1 VVGMNYR
8 KAAGALLFIGS
19 AQFII
24 GMVVAE
30 AVYLGCSVSQ
40 NFISDLG
47 VGPAALIF
55 NTSVFLLGL
64 MVVASA
70 YFIDREFG
78 NRLVTALFCLTGAG
92 AIGVGAFPENFG
104 LIHLAV
110 SLLTFLFGG
119 LSAIAAYKLEKPP
132 LNYFSVV
139 MGVISL
145 LALLLFSTG
154 IFLGLGQG
162 GMERMVVYPLLLWAI
177 GLGGYLMSYAPTAAT
192 AKAQAAD

>member
-1 VVGMNYR
+1 MNYH
-8 KAAGALLFIGS
+8 KAAGVLLFIGS

-30 AVYLGCSVSQ
+30 AVYPGYSVSQ

-78 NRLVTALFCLTGAG
+78 NRLVTVLFCLTGAG
-92 AIGVGAFPENFG
+92 AMGVGAFPENFG

-110 SLLTFLFGG
+110 SLVTFLFGG

-154 IFLGLGQG
+154 IFFGLGQG
-162 GMERMVVYPLLLWAI
+162 GMERMIVYPLLL
-177 GLGGYLMSYAPTAAT
+177 
-192 AKAQAAD
+192 

>member
-1 VVGMNYR
+1 MNYR

-30 AVYLGCSVSQ
+30 AVYPGYSISQ

-64 MVVASA
+64 MVLASA
-70 YFIDREFG
+70 YFINRAFG
-78 NRLVTALFCLTGAG
+78 NRVVAALLGLTGAG
-92 AIGVGAFPENFG
+92 AIGVGVFPENFEM
-104 LIHLAV
+104 IHMAV
-110 SLLTFLFGG
+110 SLVAFAFAG
-119 LSAIAAYKLEKPP
+119 LSAIAAYKLERSP
-132 LNYFSVV
+132 LSYFSVV
-139 MGVISL
+139 IGVISL
-145 LALLLFSTG
+145 SALLLFLTG

-162 GMERMVVYPLLLWAI
+162 GMERMIVYPVLLWAI
-177 GLGGYLMSYAPTAAT
+177 SCGGYLMGYAPTAANG
-192 AKAQAAD
+192 KSQAWP